1 MNDPIIVFITT
12 ATITSAIWAYLIW
25 KPKDNNITTDKN
37 EEPKEVKL
45 PLPARYFYCIQ
56 SREELPAWDPM
67 LFAAELYRD
76 AKVRADR
83 YMGIEF
89 PLEMTTGDRMT
100 ARRLYHLDNRNFTH
114 ISATLNQMVFLL
126 NTLGKN
132 YPDVLQ
138 FCNKI
143 IYLRLEIDNEAKKRE
158 FICATNI
165 FRQRYSRALKLA
177 RGGTLHSTEHISW
190 SELKPYFD
198 YTEDELLF

>member
-1 MNDPIIVFITT
+1 MNDPINVFIVTGT
-12 ATITSAIWAYLIW
+12 VTSALWAYFIW
-25 KPKDNNITTDKN
+25 QPNEDKSLPDK
-37 EEPKEVKL
+37 EEKRTEVKL

-56 SREELPAWDPM
+56 NREELPEWDPM

-76 AKVRADR
+76 AKERADR

-89 PLEMTTGDRMT
+89 PLEMTTGDRIT

-114 ISATLNQMVFLL
+114 ISATLNQMVFIL
-126 NTLGKN
+126 NSLGKN

-143 IYLRLEIDNEAKKRE
+143 IYLRLEIDNEAQKRE

-165 FRQRYSRALKLA
+165 FRQRYSRALYLA
-177 RGGTLHSTEHISW
+177 RGGTSSIENISW

-198 YTEDELLF
+198 YNEDELLF